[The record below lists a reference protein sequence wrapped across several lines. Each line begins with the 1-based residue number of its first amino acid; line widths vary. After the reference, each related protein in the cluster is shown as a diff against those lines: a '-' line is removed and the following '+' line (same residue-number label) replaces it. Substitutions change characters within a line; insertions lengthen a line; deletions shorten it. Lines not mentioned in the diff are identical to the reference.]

1 MRLSC
6 IRPALAAVLLTLFT
20 ATPVLAVSKQE
31 LEMRIDSLER
41 KVESRSLVDMLNRIE
56 QLQGDVQQLRGE
68 IEVQSHTLED
78 MQRRQRELYLDI
90 DRRLQQLESGQR
102 GQPIQPLAPSA
113 DVPVTAPPPLPA
125 TGRVTAPPPTTPPPP
140 MAPPP
145 ADLGR
150 VAPPPAPSGEE
161 QAEYEKAL
169 AILRE
174 GRYADAATVFSQ
186 FLTRYPGSTYADN
199 ASYWLGETYYVSR
212 DFDRALASFGKLVE
226 NYPQSPKLPDA
237 RLKIGFIHYEKKDW
251 ASARRE
257 LDGLVA
263 DHPGSTAARL
273 AADRLVRMK
282 KEGH

>member
-1 MRLSC
+1 MRLRC
-6 IRPALAAVLLTLFT
+6 TPLALVAMLLTLFA
-20 ATPVLAVSKQE
+20 ATPALAVSKQE
-31 LEMRIDSLER
+31 LETRINNLER
-41 KVESRSLVDMLNRIE
+41 KIEGRGLVDMLTQIE
-56 QLQGDVQQLRGE
+56 QLQRDVQQLRGE

-90 DRRLQQLESGQR
+90 DRRLQPLETGQVV
-102 GQPIQPLAPSA
+102 QPQPMAPA
-113 DVPVTAPPPLPA
+113 GDVPVTAPPPLPVP
-125 TGRVTAPPPTTPPPP
+125 GIVTAPPSPPVSPVSPISPVSPP
-140 MAPPP
+140 VSP
-145 ADLGR
+145 
-150 VAPPPAPSGEE
+150 PSGEE
-161 QAEYEKAL
+161 QAEYDKAL

-174 GRYADAATVFSQ
+174 GRYEDAATTFSQ

-212 DFDRALASFGKLVE
+212 DFDRALATFAKLVE
-226 NYPQSPKLPDA
+226 NHPQSPKLPDA

-251 ASARRE
+251 TSARRE

-273 AADRLVRMK
+273 AGDRLARMK